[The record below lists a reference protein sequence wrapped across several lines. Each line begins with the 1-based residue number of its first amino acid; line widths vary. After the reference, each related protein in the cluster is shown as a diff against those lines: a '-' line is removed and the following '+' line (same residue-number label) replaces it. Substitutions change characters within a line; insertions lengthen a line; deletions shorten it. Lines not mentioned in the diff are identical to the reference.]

1 MSPYTVHAVYED
13 GTPAAIQLMARSAA
27 DALLVAAELF
37 TRLHPCLRRAGG
49 GVVSWNPP
57 DP

>member
-27 DALLVAAELF
+27 DALLVVAELF
-37 TRLHPCLRRAGG
+37 SDCIPVRAVREGE
-49 GVVSWNPP
+49 W
-57 DP
+57 